1 MVSESSI
8 PRKQRKR
15 HFNAPLHI
23 KQNKVSAPV
32 SKELKE
38 TTGKKTMRVKKDYQ
52 VEILRGSNKGKK
64 GKVLR
69 VVLKPCKIY
78 IEGINTNKADGKEA
92 LIPIDPSNVRIIKVG
107 STKTPTSEKKV

>member
-1 MVSESSI
+1 MVTSI

-23 KQNKVSAPV
+23 KQNKVSAHV
-32 SKELKE
+32 SKDLRT

-52 VEILRGSNKGKK
+52 VEVVRGEHKGKK

-69 VVLKPCKIY
+69 VILKPCKIY
-78 IEGINTNKADGKEA
+78 VEGVVKNKADGKEA
-92 LIPIDPSNVRIIKVG
+92 QIPIDPSNVIIIKVG
-107 STKTPTSEKKV
+107 STSEKKV